1 MLASTLPARV
11 IHIKDSITVPNML
24 KLWCTPEFFGFR
36 VINALQLISSQQM
49 QRGFKHLVG
58 AAADLKLD
66 VPDAAAQIA
75 TFIARAVIDDVL
87 PPAFVDDLSA
97 GEPQHG

>member
-1 MLASTLPARV
+1 MQV
-11 IHIKDSITVPNML
+11 IS
-24 KLWCTPEFFGFR
+24 G
-36 VINALQLISSQQM
+36 QQM

-58 AAADLKLD
+58 AAADLRLD

-87 PPAFVDDLSA
+87 PPAFVEDLSA
-97 GEPQHG
+97 GEPYLG

>member
-1 MLASTLPARV
+1 
-11 IHIKDSITVPNML
+11 
-24 KLWCTPEFFGFR
+24 
-36 VINALQLISSQQM
+36 M

-87 PPAFVDDLSA
+87 PPSFVEDLSA
-97 GEPQHG
+97 GEPQLGSHCGALSQSSTPHECCRSGSSRICSDSPFAANCERTRLPLVT

>member
-1 MLASTLPARV
+1 MQV
-11 IHIKDSITVPNML
+11 
-24 KLWCTPEFFGFR
+24 
-36 VINALQLISSQQM
+36 ISSQQM

-58 AAADLKLD
+58 AAADLRLD

-87 PPAFVDDLSA
+87 PPAFVEDLSA
-97 GEPQHG
+97 GEPQLT